1 MKPFQL
7 MNRKHFFRNSSLA
20 LAGTVL
26 SGNLFGQRTTA
37 LTRRAAGR
45 TRNII
50 FMVSDGMSTG
60 TLNMADLLM
69 QRKYG
74 RRSSWLRL
82 YDEQRAVRAL
92 MDTASASSLVTDSAA
107 GSSSWG
113 GGVRVPNGKL
123 NVGTNG
129 EHYQPILQK
138 FKAAGKAVGC
148 VTTVPI
154 GHATPAGFCV
164 NNDRRGDMDEISR
177 QYLDLRFD
185 VMLGGGADNFKA
197 TTRKDKKDLLQQY
210 REKGYTVVTDR
221 DALLR
226 QPVTGAPLLGVF
238 YEGALPYALDREHD
252 TALQQQTPTLAEMT
266 GKAIEKL
273 SKNPNGF
280 VMQVEGG
287 KVDWGAHANDAA
299 AMLYDQIAFD
309 ETIKTVID
317 FAEKDGNTLVI
328 LTTDHG
334 NANPGLFYSND
345 ANRNFDRL
353 QQFKHTNDWLL
364 NGINKN
370 FTDAQVRERL
380 EAAQGFALKREDAA
394 LLLKSYAQ
402 LDEEGVYNSGHL
414 PFKTLAVLQE
424 PHISIGWGSM
434 EHSGDYVELAMFG
447 PGKELLRPFVKNTDL
462 HQLMLQATGVTAG

>member
-1 MKPFQL
+1 
-7 MNRKHFFRNSSLA
+7 MNRKHFFRNSALA
-20 LAGTVL
+20 LTGTVV
-26 SGNLFGQRTTA
+26 SGNLFGQNNRIRA
-37 LTRRAAGR
+37 ARAAGAAK
-45 TRNII
+45 NII

-74 RRSSWLRL
+74 QRSSWLRL

-123 NVGTNG
+123 NVGANG
-129 EHYQPILQK
+129 EHYKPILQK

-154 GHATPAGFCV
+154 GHATPAGFCI
-164 NNDRRGDMDEISR
+164 NNDSRGDMDEISR

-197 TTRKDKKDLLQQY
+197 ATRKDKTDLLQLFRQ
-210 REKGYTVVTDR
+210 KGYTVVTDR
-221 DALLR
+221 DALLG
-226 QPVTGAPLLGVF
+226 QPVTSAPMLGVF
-238 YEGALPYALDREHD
+238 YDGALPYALDREHD
-252 TALQQQTPTLAEMT
+252 VTLQRQTPTLAEMT
-266 GKAIEKL
+266 KKAIEKL
-273 SKNPNGF
+273 NKNPGGF

-309 ETIKTVID
+309 ETIKAVID

-328 LTTDHG
+328 MTTDHG

-370 FTDAQVRERL
+370 FTEAQVLERM
-380 EAAQGFALKREDAA
+380 EAAQGFALKQEDAA
-394 LLLKSYAQ
+394 LLLKSYSR
-402 LDEEGVYNSGHL
+402 LNEEGVYNSGHL
-414 PFKTLAVLQE
+414 PFKTLASLQQSYT
-424 PHISIGWGSM
+424 SIGWGSM

-447 PGKELLRPFVKNTDL
+447 PGKELLKPFVKNTDL
-462 HQLMLQATGVTAG
+462 HQLMLQATGVAAG